1 MQAAKKKCKITFKK
15 DLPLIETSKTIIR
28 LGCLQDLD
36 SIVGYFKRNRKH
48 LERWFPTFAKD
59 FFTGKYWENR
69 IQNSLDEFKKDQTM
83 RFFAFDR
90 NKKTQ
95 VIATINYT
103 QIFRGPFH
111 ACYLGYG
118 IDAGYEGKGIMSEAV
133 SASIE
138 FAFQKK
144 NIHRIMANYLPV
156 NSRSGNLL
164 KRLGFQVEGYAREYL
179 LVKGV
184 WEDHIL
190 TSLTNPSW
198 KQTKAQ

>member
-1 MQAAKKKCKITFKK
+1 M
-15 DLPLIETSKTIIR
+15 IETSNTIIR
-28 LGCLQDLD
+28 LGSLD
-36 SIVGYFKRNRKH
+36 DIESVINYFKRNKKH
-48 LERWFPTFAKD
+48 LQRWSPLLSKD
-59 FFTGKYWENR
+59 FFTRKFWENR
-69 IQNSLDEFKKDQTM
+69 IQNSLDEFKKDQAM
-83 RFFAFDR
+83 RFFVFDR
-90 NKKTQ
+90 SKKTQ

-103 QIFRGPFH
+103 QIFRGPFQ

-118 IDAGYEGKGIMSEAV
+118 IDAGYEGKGVMSEAV

-190 TSLTNPSW
+190 TSLTNTSW
-198 KQTKAQ
+198 KPIE